1 LETSI
6 SAYCRKSATEGSV
19 EKTMRDGVIQRFECT
34 FELSWKMIKQY
45 LEIYSLEKP
54 DGFTSK
60 ELFRMGL
67 EQRLIR
73 DPGKSD
79 KFT

>member
-1 LETSI
+1 
-6 SAYCRKSATEGSV
+6 
-19 EKTMRDGVIQRFECT
+19 
-34 FELSWKMIKQY
+34 MIKQY